1 MPAERIGTSIPSAQ
15 SRRSRGRA
23 PGHVRTA
30 YDPLAVTEIVH
41 ADLAALVADAE
52 RCYVERNPESR
63 RLHERRAQ
71 VMPGGNTRSVIH
83 VPPFPLT
90 IVRGEGARLTDA
102 DGHVYVD
109 FLGEYTAGL
118 YGHSHPAIV
127 AAIREALEDGMVF
140 GAPNRYETQLA
151 ELLCARFNSI
161 ELVRFCNS
169 GTEAN
174 MFALSLARVVTGKPA
189 IMVFESGYHG
199 GVFLFA
205 DAAGSPINAPF
216 PFVVGQYNDAEGAAQ
231 LIAEHAHEL
240 AAVLVDPLQG
250 AAGVIPAER
259 EFLVALRDATAAN
272 DILLVFDEI
281 MTSRLSTGGLQRV
294 VGVTPDLTT
303 LGKYI
308 GGGLAFGAFGG
319 RADLMSRFD
328 PSRADALQHAGT
340 FNNAVL
346 TMAAGTAGLRIYT
359 EAEVDR
365 LNGLG
370 DRLRDRLNAFAA
382 TGDLPFVATGYG
394 SMVGLHWTRGPVRR
408 SSDSP
413 AAPELRALLHLHLLE
428 HGYSYA
434 RRGFI
439 ALSLPIAE
447 ADVDGFADATEAFL
461 TERSAAADNA

>member
-1 MPAERIGTSIPSAQ
+1 VIEATQ
-15 SRRSRGRA
+15 
-23 PGHVRTA
+23 T
-30 YDPLAVTEIVH
+30 
-41 ADLAALVADAE
+41 DLAALVADAE
-52 RCYVERNPESR
+52 RRYVERNPESR
-63 RLHERRAQ
+63 RLHDERAKF
-71 VMPGGNTRSVIH
+71 MPGGNTRSVIH

-90 IVRGEGARLTDA
+90 IMRGEGARLTDA

-127 AAIREALEDGMVF
+127 GAIREALEDGLVF
-140 GAPNRYETQLA
+140 GAPSRYENELA
-151 ELLCARFNSI
+151 QALCDRFDSI

-174 MFALSLARVVTGKPA
+174 LYALSLARVATGKPA
-189 IMVFESGYHG
+189 IMVFEGGYHG
-199 GVFLFA
+199 GVFQFA
-205 DAAGSPINAPF
+205 DANGGPLNAPF
-216 PFVVGQYNDAEGAAQ
+216 QFVMGQYNDADGAAQ
-231 LIAEHAHEL
+231 LIAQHAGEL

-250 AAGVIPAER
+250 SAGVIPAER
-259 EFLVALRDATAAN
+259 EFLRALRDATAAH
-272 DILLVFDEI
+272 DVLLVFDEV

-303 LGKYI
+303 LGKYL

-328 PSRADALQHAGT
+328 PSRAGALQHAGT

-346 TMAAGTAGLRIYT
+346 TMAAGAAGLRVYT
-359 EAEVDR
+359 SEEVAR

-382 TGDLPFVATGYG
+382 ADDCPFVATGYG
-394 SMVGLHWTRGPVRR
+394 SMVGLHFTRGPVRR
-408 SSDSP
+408 SSDVP
-413 AAPELRALLHLHLLE
+413 AAPELRALLHHHLLE

-434 RRGFI
+434 RRGFV
-439 ALSLPIAE
+439 ALSLPVEA
-447 ADVDGFADATEAFL
+447 ADVDGFAGATETFL
-461 TERSAAADNA
+461 TEHL